1 MFFQERGLFGGS
13 LSIKLPDNFHFQ
25 DVSEIRQVPDNQ
37 EVFVFKNSD
46 ASIIIEL
53 LETPSNLD
61 EKALGVK
68 YAKYKYLIKYLM
80 YLCFTL

>member
-1 MFFQERGLFGGS
+1 MIVQERGLFGGS
-13 LSIKLPDNFHFQ
+13 LSIKLPNNFQ

-37 EVFVFKNSD
+37 EVFVFNNSD

-68 YAKYKYLIKYLM
+68 
-80 YLCFTL
+80 

>member
-1 MFFQERGLFGGS
+1 MIVRERGLFGGS
-13 LSIKLPDNFHFQ
+13 LSIKLPNNFQ

-37 EVFVFKNSD
+37 EVFVFNNSD

-68 YAKYKYLIKYLM
+68 
-80 YLCFTL
+80 